1 MDTEDRKLDISA
13 ISFDDML
20 GEGLA
25 SVPDEPAPEPQPEVE
40 EEIEEVEEEFEE
52 ESEYEESDDSE
63 EDEADFSDEDEAG
76 EGIIFEIANTLG
88 FELNNEYDETVDG
101 LTNFVRDITQEAAE
115 EQLNQLFEQYP
126 EVQRHLDFLMSG
138 GNSEDFVQAY
148 NPQVDFG
155 AIEIAE
161 EDINTQRAVLANYF
175 QAKGH
180 DDEFIG
186 EMLETLEANGKLFS
200 KSEFARNELAQSQE
214 QYRQEM
220 FEQQQAEFQRQM
232 QESEQFWEDVAN
244 KIEQGN
250 EFAGIRIPDRQKSK
264 FFEYIS
270 EPVGPNGETQRDLDY
285 QESDIDMKLAM
296 DYLVFSGFKLDDI
309 INTKARTK
317 SVQSLRDRISNQEM
331 QVKNARKA
339 QRRSRSFDPDDLDIN
354 ALLT

>member
-20 GEGLA
+20 GDGLA
-25 SVPDEPAPEPQPEVE
+25 SVPDEPTQEPETQVE
-40 EEIEEVEEEFEE
+40 EEVIEEELELEEE
-52 ESEYEESDDSE
+52 ESEESEDYEEDESEFSE
-63 EDEADFSDEDEAG
+63 EDSAG
-76 EGIIFEIANTLG
+76 EGVIFEIANTLG
-88 FELNNEYDETVDG
+88 FELSDEYEETVDG
-101 LTNFVRDITQEAAE
+101 LTNFVRDMSQEAAE

-138 GNSEDFVQAY
+138 GKSEDFVQAY
-148 NPQVDFG
+148 SPQVDFN

-161 EDINTQRAVLANYF
+161 EDVNTQRAVLANYF

-186 EMLETLEANGKLFS
+186 EMLETLEANGKLFD
-200 KSEFARNELAQSQE
+200 KSEFARNELAQYQE
-214 QYRQEM
+214 QHRQEI
-220 FEQQQAEFQRQM
+220 FQHQQAEFQRQM
-232 QESEQFWEDVAN
+232 EESEQFWEDVAD
-244 KIEQGN
+244 KIETGN

-285 QESDIDMKLAM
+285 EQSDIDMKLAM

-317 SVQSLRDRISNQEM
+317 SVQSLRERIVNQEQ

>member
-20 GEGLA
+20 GDGLA
-25 SVPDEPAPEPQPEVE
+25 SVPDEPTQEPETQVE
-40 EEIEEVEEEFEE
+40 EEVVEEELELEEE
-52 ESEYEESDDSE
+52 ESEESEDYEEDESEFSE
-63 EDEADFSDEDEAG
+63 EDSAR
-76 EGIIFEIANTLG
+76 EGVIFEIADTLG
-88 FELNNEYDETVDG
+88 FELNSEYDDTVDG
-101 LTNFVRDITQEAAE
+101 LTNFVRDISQEAAE

-126 EVQRHLDFLMSG
+126 EVQQHLDYLMSG
-138 GNSEDFVQAY
+138 GNSQEFMQAY

-155 AIEIAE
+155 SIDIVE
-161 EDINTQRAVLANYF
+161 EDVNTQRAVLANYF
-175 QAKGH
+175 QSKGH

-200 KSEFARNELAQSQE
+200 KSEFARNELAQYQE
-214 QYRQEM
+214 QVRQEM
-220 FEQQQAEFQRQM
+220 FAQQQAEFQRQA
-232 QESEQFWEDVAN
+232 QEADQFWEDVAN
-244 KIEQGN
+244 KIEEGN

-296 DYLVFSGFKLDDI
+296 DYLVFSGFKLDDLI
-309 INTKARTK
+309 DTKARTK
-317 SVQSLRDRISNQEM
+317 SVQSLRNRISNQEA

-354 ALLT
+354 ALLQ